1 MISLHFR
8 ELVACPG
15 LVFFQQLC
23 LLRSAVGAE
32 IILTTPLDVFPLYF
46 CMHCPL
52 LRMSFG
58 ISVPL
63 ICSHGKMLWGCLWR
77 CLDVNKLP
85 WWWSTELAWVCA
97 ANKQCSWRLCRADQ
111 SPLSSAMP
119 DICPGFSSQP
129 SSKWLAGH
137 HRMITAFKKKKSKQ
151 RRKPSAHCILDLLF
165 LTNKLGGNTEN
176 KCLLMEVHRVQCS

>member
-32 IILTTPLDVFPLYF
+32 IILTTPLDVFPLYIGSF
-46 CMHCPL
+46 MHCPL

-63 ICSHGKMLWGCLWR
+63 ICSHGKML
-77 CLDVNKLP
+77 
-85 WWWSTELAWVCA
+85 
-97 ANKQCSWRLCRADQ
+97 
-111 SPLSSAMP
+111 
-119 DICPGFSSQP
+119 
-129 SSKWLAGH
+129 
-137 HRMITAFKKKKSKQ
+137 
-151 RRKPSAHCILDLLF
+151 
-165 LTNKLGGNTEN
+165 
-176 KCLLMEVHRVQCS
+176 